1 MLTSVR
7 LIVLVLA
14 ALFFLGSL
22 AMIASGGAAA
32 PVGLMWA
39 LISGGVI
46 VVAVMERTRY
56 RSEHAEKQNDDP
68 GPGGGERGPLEPR
81 FRATPEVFR
90 DPTTGRLMRVY
101 IDPRTGERRYLA
113 ET

>member
-7 LIVLVLA
+7 VLVIVIA
-14 ALFFLGSL
+14 GLFFLGSL
-22 AMIASGGAAA
+22 AMIAAGGDTA
-32 PVGLMWA
+32 PAGLMWA

-46 VVAVMERTRY
+46 VIAVMERTRY
-56 RSEHAEKQNDDP
+56 RSETAEKRNDDP

-90 DPTTGRLMRVY
+90 DPTSGQLMRVY
-101 IDPRTGERRYLA
+101 VDPRTGERRYLA

>member
-7 LIVLVLA
+7 ILVVALA

-22 AMIASGGAAA
+22 AMVVAGGDAAG
-32 PVGLMWA
+32 VGLVWA
-39 LISGGVI
+39 LVSGGVI

-56 RSEHAEKQNDDP
+56 RSETAEKRNDDP
-68 GPGGGERGPLEPR
+68 GPGGGEREPLEPR

-113 ET
+113 EA